1 MKKIAIIDD
10 DDETRETAAIDVED
24 MGLEPILI
32 VGEGLS
38 IADIIHQI
46 QEAKVDAVISDHRLS
61 PGNLSSCTGA
71 NILSELYTLKYPS
84 LLVTQ
89 FLDIEA
95 DVGIRKYRDKLPS
108 VIGRGNQTPELMAKL
123 LEASKY
129 EIENG
134 PPAHRQPHRAI
145 IRVESLSIED
155 NCDVIDGVITTW
167 SNDTAV
173 RFPVDSLS
181 ADVKAEVEAG
191 IISKKNP
198 RLMAFVNTGGSTAQ
212 ELFVTDIH
220 LAPDVKEMTL
230 DDFC

>member
-10 DDETRETAAIDVED
+10 DEETRETAAIDVDD
-24 MGLEPILI
+24 MGLEPVLI

-38 IADIIHQI
+38 IDDIIQQI
-46 QEAKVDAVISDHRLS
+46 QAEKVDAIISDHRLS
-61 PGNLSSCTGA
+61 PGNLSNFTGA
-71 NILSELYTLKYPS
+71 EILSKLYTLKFPS

-89 FLDIEA
+89 FLDIEG

-108 VIGRGNQTPELMAKL
+108 VIGRGDQSPELIVKL

-129 EIENG
+129 EIEKG
-134 PPAHRQPHRAI
+134 RPVHRQPHRAI
-145 IRVESLSIED
+145 IRVEKFSNED
-155 NCDVIDGVITTW
+155 DCDVIDGVITTW

-181 ADVKAEVEAG
+181 AEIKSEIQSEIKG
-191 IISKKNP
+191 NKKP
-198 RLMAFVNTGGSTAQ
+198 RLMAFVNTGGNTAQ